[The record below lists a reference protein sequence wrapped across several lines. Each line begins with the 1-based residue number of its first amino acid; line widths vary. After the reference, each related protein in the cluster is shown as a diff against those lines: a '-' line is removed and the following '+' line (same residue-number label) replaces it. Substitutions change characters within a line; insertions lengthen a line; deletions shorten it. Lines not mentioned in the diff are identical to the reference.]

1 MQLKG
6 NNMTTLRSALLA
18 AFISLL
24 SLPAFAED
32 LGDLGDVSGEAVFG
46 FSNDVTG
53 GFEDTGSFTLS
64 EGTDVFAVI
73 FNFSFSSID
82 FVIEDFW
89 IEISNG
95 TESFGSYVTSNL
107 DIYFDYLPAGD
118 YDLILNGNAGLGGTY
133 DLTISAVPEAS
144 TVAMLLS
151 GLGIVGFASRRRRQN
166 TNA

>member
-1 MQLKG
+1 ME
-6 NNMTTLRSALLA
+6 N
-18 AFISLL
+18 I
-24 SLPAFAED
+24 
-32 LGDLGDVSGEAVFG
+32 
-46 FSNDVTG
+46 
-53 GFEDTGSFTLS
+53 
-64 EGTDVFAVI
+64 FAVI